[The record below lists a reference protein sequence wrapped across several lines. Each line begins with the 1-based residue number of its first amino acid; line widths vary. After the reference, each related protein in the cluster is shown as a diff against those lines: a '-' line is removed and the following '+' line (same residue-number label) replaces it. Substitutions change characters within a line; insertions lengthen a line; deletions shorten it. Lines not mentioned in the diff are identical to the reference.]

1 MKVFFLSGR
10 KDSMDRIDIEYSD
23 RTENDKMLIRLM
35 AYQRFLQAIQDKGVT
50 PYNVSKN
57 TKIATST
64 LSDWKNGKS
73 MPKYDKMVD
82 IANYLEVDPEYLVSG
97 CEKSDIQIAAETDEE
112 ILSDKKLVKA
122 LKMYLAQDEKTKDKI
137 VRMIELMCE

>member
-1 MKVFFLSGR
+1 MKVFFFSGG

-23 RTENDKMLIRLM
+23 RTENDKMIIRLM
-35 AYQRFLQAIQDKGVT
+35 AYQRFLQSIQSKGIT

-57 TKIATST
+57 TGIATST

-97 CEKSDIQIAAETDEE
+97 CEKSDTQIAAETDEA

-122 LKMYLAQDEKTKDKI
+122 LNMYLIQDEKTKDKI